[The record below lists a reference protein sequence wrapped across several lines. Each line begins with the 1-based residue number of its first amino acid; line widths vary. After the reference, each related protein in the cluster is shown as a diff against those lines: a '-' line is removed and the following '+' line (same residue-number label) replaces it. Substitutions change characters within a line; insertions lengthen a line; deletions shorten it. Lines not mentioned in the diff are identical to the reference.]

1 MSLLISLWSERQ
13 RANGWQIAYLKGFHK
28 MNKTYFPLYLF
39 ALFVL
44 TMQNGCVP
52 TGVGGISKQLKP
64 VTSDE
69 VKTKLTV
76 DNVDKKY
83 IFEAQTDTIIVAGA
97 DGGNT
102 SGKIRLD
109 ISLPSGN
116 QWRSAILWV
125 KAIKGKQ
132 MIRLNRGQMDRGRTR
147 GVPGDYYRD
156 HSDENRLL
164 IFANKKYAAN
174 NSYAFEIALAD
185 GKSYELVKIYRRISL
200 QKI

>member
-1 MSLLISLWSERQ
+1 
-13 RANGWQIAYLKGFHK
+13 

-39 ALFVL
+39 AIFILAML
-44 TMQNGCVP
+44 NGCGP
-52 TGVGGISKQLKP
+52 AGIGETVKQLMP

-83 IFEAQTDTIIVAGA
+83 IFEAQTDTIIVAAA

-109 ISLPSGN
+109 VSLPSGN

-125 KAIKGKQ
+125 KAIKGDK
-132 MIRLNRGQMDRGRTR
+132 MIRLNRGQLDRGRTR

-164 IFANKKYAAN
+164 IFANKKYEDKN
-174 NSYAFEIALAD
+174 GYAFEIALAD